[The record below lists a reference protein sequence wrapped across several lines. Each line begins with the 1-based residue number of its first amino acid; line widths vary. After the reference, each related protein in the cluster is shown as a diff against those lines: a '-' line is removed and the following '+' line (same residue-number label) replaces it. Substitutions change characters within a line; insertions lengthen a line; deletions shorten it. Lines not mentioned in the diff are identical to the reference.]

1 MTKVPTRNIT
11 EEDKSNL
18 SEKELR
24 VMIVKMIQDLRSRKE
39 AQIEKVQENFRT
51 HLEELGNE
59 HTQMK
64 KTIT

>member
-1 MTKVPTRNIT
+1 
-11 EEDKSNL
+11 
-18 SEKELR
+18 
-24 VMIVKMIQDLRSRKE
+24 MIVKMIQDLRSRME

>member
-1 MTKVPTRNIT
+1 MNWRLG
-11 EEDKSNL
+11 NL
-18 SEKELR
+18 PKKEFR
-24 VMIVKMIQDLRSRKE
+24 VMIVKMIQDLRSRME

-51 HLEELGNE
+51 HLEELGKE

>member
-1 MTKVPTRNIT
+1 MTKVPTGNIT

-24 VMIVKMIQDLRSRKE
+24 VMTVKMIQDLRSRME
-39 AQIEKVQENFRT
+39 AQIEKIQENFRT
-51 HLEELGNE
+51 HLEELGNK

-64 KTIT
+64 KIIT